1 MRGIAEHDDGN
12 EQYSPMP
19 LLVGVILAITAIL
32 LLLGRYTALD
42 YFIKIVS
49 IVLLVTVFIACFAVL
64 FKGSVEKVEDFQPS
78 TIFEGAGLALMIS
91 LIGWMPSG
99 MEASTMHSIWAV
111 EKMRNT
117 KYHPTLGESLFDFN
131 LGYIFTTVL
140 ALIFLAIGALT
151 VYGSGQS
158 LDGNSTQFSNK
169 LLDVFTSNLGEWS
182 FQVMAIA
189 AFSTIYGTL
198 ITAWDAFTRSFVRGL
213 RTFKFSTIQQ
223 NTEQQRFLHRNYTI
237 FLIVIGVGSF
247 LLFYFSARSMIK
259 ILEGATI
266 VAFITAPI
274 IAYLNLQAM
283 RSEEVP
289 ITHRP
294 SQKMINFC
302 YTGLVAMISFSIFY
316 LVDLLH

>member
-1 MRGIAEHDDGN
+1 MK
-12 EQYSPMP
+12 
-19 LLVGVILAITAIL
+19 
-32 LLLGRYTALD
+32 
-42 YFIKIVS
+42 YF
-49 IVLLVTVFIACFAVL
+49 LHGLL

-117 KYHPTLGESLFDFN
+117 KYHPTLRESLFDFN

-169 LLDVFTSNLGEWS
+169 LLDVFTSNLGKWS
-182 FQVMAIA
+182 FPVMAIA

-213 RTFKFSTIQQ
+213 RTFKFTTIQQ
-223 NTEQQRFLHRNYTI
+223 NLEQQRFLHRNYTI
-237 FLIVIGVGSF
+237 FLIIIGVGSF
-247 LLFYFSARSMIK
+247 ILFYFSARSMIK

-274 IAYLNLQAM
+274 IAYLNLRAM
-283 RSEEVP
+283 RGEEVP

-294 SQKMINFC
+294 SQKMIIFC

-316 LVDLLH
+316 LVDLLY